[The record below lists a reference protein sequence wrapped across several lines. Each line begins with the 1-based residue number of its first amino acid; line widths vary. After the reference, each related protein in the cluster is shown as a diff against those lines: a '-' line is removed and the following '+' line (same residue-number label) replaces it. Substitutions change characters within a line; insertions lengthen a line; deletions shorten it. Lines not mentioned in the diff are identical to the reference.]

1 MSDPITRKVL
11 PRNVWKGTKF
21 VDGWVVKERRYA
33 VSSGE
38 VGPPQRIW
46 LFLLEREVDGHTEVM
61 QEWFKGGQL
70 VEVIV

>member
-11 PRNVWKGTKF
+11 PRNVRKGTKF
-21 VDGWVVKERRYA
+21 VEGWVVKELRYA
-33 VSSGE
+33 VASGN
-38 VGPPQRIW
+38 GPPLRIW
-46 LFLLEREVDGHTEVM
+46 LFLLEREVDGDIEVM